1 MDAGRITILVAPE
14 EETTLTTPISE
25 PLVDTPV
32 YSADGEQFG
41 YVKELQGGYF
51 KIDVPMAKDY
61 WLSTA
66 YIDNCSMDRVS
77 LNLKRDQIDEH
88 RLSAPGAEN
97 QNSDR
102 VLSSEDALAQRER
115 MERELEEQRARLRAG
130 QP

>member
-1 MDAGRITILVAPE
+1 M
-14 EETTLTTPISE
+14 TTPVDE

-32 YSADGEQFG
+32 YTSDGEQFG

-51 KIDVPMAKDY
+51 KVDVPMAKDF
-61 WLSTA
+61 WLSKV
-66 YIDNCSMDRVS
+66 YIEDCTMDKVR
-77 LNLKRDQIDEH
+77 LKLGKDEVEEH

-102 VLSSEDALAQRER
+102 VLSDTDALAQRER